1 MLAFACKSLLCAYAH
16 TLNWAQKE
24 KGRGIQKF
32 NPPFDNA
39 SFNISKWS
47 MPIVLHNNKK
57 LSKLPEIWQKIR
69 KASSSICPKAIL
81 QVISGIQEADLGY
94 LIGHWWGSSIKG
106 KGNHIFQPN
115 VWKKAP
121 SEFLAVAVFKITS
134 CSNYFPR
141 KNLRGKSDLL
151 FFTNWSLEREIYVL

>member
-69 KASSSICPKAIL
+69 KASCSICPKAIL

-94 LIGHWWGSSIKG
+94 LIGQLVG
-106 KGNHIFQPN
+106 
-115 VWKKAP
+115 
-121 SEFLAVAVFKITS
+121 
-134 CSNYFPR
+134 
-141 KNLRGKSDLL
+141 
-151 FFTNWSLEREIYVL
+151 

>member
-57 LSKLPEIWQKIR
+57 LSELPEIWQKIR
-69 KASSSICPKAIL
+69 KASCSICPKAIL

-94 LIGHWWGSSIKG
+94 LIGHWWGSSIKEKGTISFNPTYG
-106 KGNHIFQPN
+106 KKPLQSFWLSPSSRLLH
-115 VWKKAP
+115 AP
-121 SEFLAVAVFKITS
+121 TIFLAKT
-134 CSNYFPR
+134 
-141 KNLRGKSDLL
+141 
-151 FFTNWSLEREIYVL
+151 

>member
-47 MPIVLHNNKK
+47 IPIVLHNNKK
-57 LSKLPEIWQKIR
+57 LSELPEIWQK
-69 KASSSICPKAIL
+69 
-81 QVISGIQEADLGY
+81 ISGIQEADLGY
-94 LIGHWWGSSIKG
+94 LIGHWWGSSIKEKGTIYFNPTYG
-106 KGNHIFQPN
+106 KKPLQSFWLSPSSRLLH
-115 VWKKAP
+115 AP
-121 SEFLAVAVFKITS
+121 TIFLAKT
-134 CSNYFPR
+134 
-141 KNLRGKSDLL
+141 
-151 FFTNWSLEREIYVL
+151 